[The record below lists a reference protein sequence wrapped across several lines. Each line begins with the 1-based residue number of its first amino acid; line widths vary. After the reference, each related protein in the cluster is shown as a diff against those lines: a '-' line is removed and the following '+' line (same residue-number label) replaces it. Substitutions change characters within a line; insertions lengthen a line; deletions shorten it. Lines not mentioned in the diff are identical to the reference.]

1 MQSKEHGW
9 KPSTYR
15 ARASSR
21 PYCQIN
27 GDSRQARP
35 EDARPIPITEGCQAT
50 RDGFVEAFCIDPDAM
65 LDTFDV
71 PTAHFAGP

>member
-21 PYCQIN
+21 PYCQNHQPLEQREALFFISNLITAGSVLNSDTVN
-27 GDSRQARP
+27 GTHPFELPDLRP
-35 EDARPIPITEGCQAT
+35 
-50 RDGFVEAFCIDPDAM
+50 
-65 LDTFDV
+65 
-71 PTAHFAGP
+71 